1 MGNLKKYDIILPI
14 LGINYSKKVSNIIKA
29 FIQKMVGKRRTKIK
43 STENIRSANIIQ
55 RTEHCIS
62 RANISPN
69 ALKVLYRLHEAGYAA
84 YLVGGS
90 VRDLLLNLK
99 PKDFDIATDAHPEQ
113 VKSLFR
119 NCILI
124 GKRFRLAHIRYG
136 REIVEVATFRAS
148 QDIDHSD
155 HVKTE
160 QGLILRDNVYGT
172 LPEDAFRRDFS
183 VNALYYN
190 IADFSVIDY
199 CEGMNDLQH
208 KILRLIG
215 DPLKRYHEDPVR
227 LIRAIR
233 LAGKL
238 GFTIDHQ
245 TAAPIISLAHLL
257 HQVSP
262 ARLYE
267 ETLKLF
273 LCGNA
278 VAVFKLLHQ
287 YHLFGTLFP
296 ETNKLLHTEN
306 EFKLA
311 ATLFIDTALKNTDI
325 RLAESKHVTPIF
337 LFAVLLWYPLQQSL
351 KELKKIDTFIMD
363 RTAEK
368 IIAQQVKHT
377 AIPRRI
383 SAGAREIWTL
393 QLRFKKPQLR
403 SVNRL
408 LSHQRFRAAY
418 DFLLLRAIAE
428 PSLNELAQWW
438 STIQTVDESIRENMV
453 KEWQEKTKK
462 PMRKRKK

>member
-1 MGNLKKYDIILPI
+1 MGNLKKCDIILPI
-14 LGINYSKKVSNIIKA
+14 LGINYSKKVSDIIKA
-29 FIQKMVGKRRTKIK
+29 FIQKMVGKHRTKIK
-43 STENIRSANIIQ
+43 SKKIIRSATIIQ

-90 VRDLLLNLK
+90 VRDLLLELK

-113 VKSLFR
+113 VKTLFR

-155 HVKTE
+155 HVKSE

-172 LPEDAFRRDFS
+172 IPEDAFRRDFS

-199 CEGMNDLQH
+199 CEGMADLQH

-215 DPLKRYHEDPVR
+215 DPIKRYHEDPVR

-238 GFTIDHQ
+238 NFTIDHQ
-245 TAAPIISLAHLL
+245 TAAPITSLVHLL
-257 HQVSP
+257 QHVSP

-267 ETLKLF
+267 ETLKLL

-287 YHLFGTLFP
+287 YHVFGILFP
-296 ETNKLLHTEN
+296 ETNQLLQSEN
-306 EFKLA
+306 EFKSA
-311 ATLFIDTALKNTDI
+311 ATLFIDTALKNTDM

-337 LFAVLLWYPLQQSL
+337 LFAVLLWFPLQQSL
-351 KELKKIDTFIMD
+351 KDLKKIDTFVMD
-363 RTAEK
+363 RTADK
-368 IIAQQVKHT
+368 LIAQQVKHT

-383 SAGAREIWTL
+383 SAGVREIWTL

-418 DFLLLRAIAE
+418 DFLLLRAIAD

-438 STIQTVDESIRENMV
+438 STIQTVDESLRENMV
-453 KEWQEKTKK
+453 KEWQEKTRK
-462 PMRKRKK
+462 PVRKKKK